1 MSYIPKSTFFTAQ
14 FLKDVLAVP
23 SIYSVLNKDPSKPIH
38 LVNKEFFQNAII
50 NFKGDQKQLVKQLVS
65 DIKNGCM
72 REDPVTKT
80 HYMDNVSETY
90 VEDTINHVL
99 SDGAGKFD
107 IIVAIQGD
115 KMVGLAI
122 VNKGECGYYPDI
134 FALQLICSGQ
144 NIVSGSVLLAMYLL
158 ALKHIGMAIGLLEL
172 AMSYENLGGLCAYD
186 KFGFVESYAIKHEK
200 VCFFGHIEDYDTL
213 PMFVDVAAMTPE
225 IIIDTLVNTPGKP
238 KIARTE
244 PLCNE
249 FRKFI
254 KSTRGINDPNELAI
268 IEKLNQFVEDNQD
281 KIAKKRIKGM
291 NNIFGTNKK
300 PQNLIY
306 AQKVKLYKT
315 NKNDPNL
322 TIMNGQIKMLQ
333 DDNLLDTVKEI
344 EKFKKSYIEYEA
356 VLREPPRQ
364 PRKASTGVIDF
375 VGNANKLKRE
385 AGKDPLQTQYI
396 NSKWVNTKKL
406 KSECIPPLEWIPAKD
421 SETGKGYCRQ
431 YQ

>member
-1 MSYIPKSTFFTAQ
+1 MSYIPKSTFFTSQ

-23 SIYSVLNKDPSKPIH
+23 SISTILNKDPSKPIH

-50 NFKGDQKQLVKQLVS
+50 NFKGGQKQLVKQLVS

-80 HYMDNVSETY
+80 YYMDNVSETY
-90 VEDTINHVL
+90 VEETINHVL

-115 KMVGLAI
+115 KMVALAI

-144 NIVSGSVLLAMYLL
+144 NIVSGSTLLAMYLL

-186 KFGFVESYAIKHEK
+186 KFGFVESYAIKHEQ
-200 VCFFGHIEDYDTL
+200 VCFFGHIDDYDTL

-225 IIIDTLVNTPGKP
+225 IIIDTLVNTPGKA

-254 KSTRGINDPNELAI
+254 KSSRGITDPNELAI
-268 IEKLNQFVEDNQD
+268 VEKLNQFVEDNQD
-281 KIAKKRIKGM
+281 RIAKNRLKRM
-291 NNIFGTNKK
+291 NNIFVPPGK
-300 PQNLIY
+300 PKNLIY
-306 AQKVKLYKT
+306 INKVNLYKT
-315 NKNDPNL
+315 NPNDPNL
-322 TIMNGQIKMLQ
+322 AIWNGQIKMMQ

-344 EKFKKSYIEYEA
+344 EKFKKAYIDYETA
-356 VLREPPRQ
+356 LRAPPRTS
-364 PRKASTGVIDF
+364 RKASTGVIDF
-375 VGNANKLKRE
+375 VRNSNKLKRE
-385 AGKDPLQTQYI
+385 SGKDPLQTQYI
-396 NSKWVNTKKL
+396 NSKWINTKKL